1 MSSSNAA
8 KGAAV
13 RVELAPE
20 PEPLSAQL
28 PVEQYLAAIL
38 AHEISNPFTALSGR
52 VDLMRTR
59 KDLPV
64 PYIRDLDAMKNAN
77 ERIDRILTNL
87 KAFARR
93 ETPLARPMDIVAPI
107 EAAVARFAETPRGQ
121 RVSVRV
127 ESPTPV
133 VKAVIE
139 PTVLMTVVGAS
150 LEALSGRAK
159 VIDTMTIR
167 IHVDSGN
174 EEVALVFSDQG
185 PLISEEDVARVFHP
199 FGGPALPSFPGAIT
213 LAYGYYMIRGWGGTY
228 RFKHDGR
235 TQSCELCLSQHA

>member
-1 MSSSNAA
+1 MSSSTAA
-8 KGAAV
+8 KGAAA
-13 RVELAPE
+13 RIEPAPE

-59 KDLPV
+59 KDLPA
-64 PYIRDLDAMKNAN
+64 PYIRDLDAMKSAN

-93 ETPLARPMDIVAPI
+93 DTPPARPTDIVPAI
-107 EAAVARFAETPRGQ
+107 EAALERFRATPRGQ
-121 RVSVRV
+121 RVSVRLDV
-127 ESPTPV
+127 PSPA
-133 VKAVIE
+133 VKAVVE
-139 PTVLMTVVGAS
+139 PSVLCTVVGAS
-150 LEALSGRAK
+150 LEAISGRAK
-159 VIDTMTIR
+159 VIGNVTIR
-167 IHVDSGN
+167 VQVDSGN
-174 EEVALVFSDQG
+174 EEVALVFVDSG
-185 PLISEEDVARVFHP
+185 PAISEEDVARVFHP

-235 TQSCELCLSQHA
+235 VQLCELCLSQHA